1 MTLQLRLRSA
11 VPGAALTPGVPHRD
25 PRVAAL
31 ALRDAGVVVGVA
43 RHDHPRR
50 CQRRR
55 DRPPR
60 PPGRRRPPMKAS
72 SAPLGDSV
80 AVTAAGA
87 GIRSWRCRGGAAA
100 RPSAK
105 MVCGGPLGVGAAR
118 RDTLAVERP
127 ASPRPVGGAGVPPTG
142 RVGSRGRHHRSSQA
156 SASAP
161 WRAMAASVS
170 AGSLSRVSVTPRVAV
185 SPSPRRRR
193 VNSAPG

>member
-1 MTLQLRLRSA
+1 MDPDGKWTSTRA
-11 VPGAALTPGVPHRD
+11 VLLAAPGQNCWPPAGSYMAATGQD
-25 PRVAAL
+25 PMAA
-31 ALRDAGVVVGVA
+31 D